1 MVKCQQRALLLPE
14 KIPHT
19 MDLVQEDQSKLEG
32 IVLEMDWL
40 VLQEDKAI
48 VLVVMEVEEEYLLKM
63 VNIR

>member
-1 MVKCQQRALLLPE
+1 
-14 KIPHT
+14 